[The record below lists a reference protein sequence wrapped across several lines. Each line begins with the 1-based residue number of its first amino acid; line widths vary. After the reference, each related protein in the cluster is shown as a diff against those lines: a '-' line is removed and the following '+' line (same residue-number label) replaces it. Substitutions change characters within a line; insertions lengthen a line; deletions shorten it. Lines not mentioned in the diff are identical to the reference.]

1 MKIFL
6 MTSAFVASMATAAVA
21 GDFDNNTFGVELT
34 SGVMDFS
41 VDATENGMT
50 DLAVGVTGLAHSFS
64 GLDASVRGE
73 LSYNL
78 DANTIGVRGEYNVV
92 TDLATNVTAY
102 GSAAVQYTTVE
113 TDLTDGDFAFDTSVG
128 VTYQVTGAVSV
139 YGEVGYTWDMSNNW
153 DRLGGYVE
161 VGMPV
166 TLTNTLTLT
175 PSLARGF
182 DDGAEETNLNVT
194 LALAF

>member
-1 MKIFL
+1 MKTFL

-34 SGVMDFS
+34 SGAMDFS

-50 DLAVGVTGLAHSFS
+50 DLSVGITGLAHNFAN
-64 GLDASVRGE
+64 LDATVRGE

-78 DANTIGVRGEYNVV
+78 DADTIGVRGEYNVA
-92 TDLATNVTAY
+92 TNLATNVTAY

-113 TDLTDGDFAFDTSVG
+113 TDLTDGDFAFDPSVG
-128 VTYQVTGAVSV
+128 VTYQVTDAVSV
-139 YGEVGYTWDMSNNW
+139 YGEVGYTWDMSNDF

-166 TLTNTLTLT
+166 ALTNTITLT

-182 DDGAEETNLNVT
+182 DDGVEETNLNVT